1 MAQDKTNIHTYPHTR
16 AGKELAV
23 MQKHPVPPVPP
34 VPSFSDW
41 LLAYSRNNRIGDL
54 AADVRR
60 DPPRP
65 GWGYTELRRHMLSR
79 GACLDAMKSLEAAK
93 RAYYRHASACC

>member
-1 MAQDKTNIHTYPHTR
+1 MHTR
-16 AGKELAV
+16 KKAQAA
-23 MQKHPVPPVPP
+23 MANSPVTSCDPVTG
-34 VPSFSDW
+34 FTDW